1 MGRYSHCAGRSAEA
15 LVSTLDDMH
24 AAIKAKLPEA
34 EVRVTPGSGG
44 HYTVWVKDVAFAGL
58 NRLASQRLVLGALAP
73 LMAGNNA
80 PVHAIDTLE
89 TLSA

>member
-1 MGRYSHCAGRSAEA
+1 MGRGSHRASRGAKA

-44 HYTVWVKDVAFAGL
+44 HYTVWVKDAAFAGL
-58 NRLASQRLVLGALAP
+58 NKLHSQRLVMSALAP

-80 PVHAIDTLE
+80 PVHAIDMLE
-89 TLSA
+89 TLSS